1 MKNIIKHFTTKAF
14 TSTFLVMASMVLFS
28 QNLMASGGGP
38 ELKSA
43 NIDVG
48 DKASL
53 QRGAKLFTDYCLSC
67 HSAKFVRFNRVAED
81 LDLTEKQVMENL
93 NHLGVKFGS
102 TMTSTMT
109 DEYAKKTFGAVPP
122 DLSLVGRSRGEDWLF
137 SYFLSF
143 YQDESKLTGFNNL
156 IFKDVGMPNVLWE
169 LQGTQKATFDE
180 HGKLVKMDLNPGQ
193 QSAEEFEASI
203 RDLVAF
209 LSYIGEPR
217 QLERKQLGIWVLI
230 FLSLLFVVAYA
241 MKKEYWKDVH

>member
-1 MKNIIKHFTTKAF
+1 MKNIIKHLTSKTFTAT
-14 TSTFLVMASMVLFS
+14 LLIMASMLMFS
-28 QNLMASGGGP
+28 QSLLAAGGGA
-38 ELKSA
+38 ELMTA
-43 NIDVG
+43 NVDVS

-102 TMTSTMT
+102 TMSSSMT
-109 DEYAKKTFGAVPP
+109 KEYAKKTFGAVPP

-137 SYFLSF
+137 SYLLSF
-143 YQDESKLTGFNNL
+143 YQDTSKPTGFNNL

-180 HGKLVKMDLNPGQ
+180 HGKLVKMDLNQGQ
-193 QSAEEFEASI
+193 QSAAEFESSV

>member
-1 MKNIIKHFTTKAF
+1 MKNIIKHLNSIVYTA
-14 TSTFLVMASMVLFS
+14 TFLIMTSMLMFS
-28 QNLMASGGGP
+28 HNLIASGDGP
-38 ELKSA
+38 KLMSA
-43 NIDVG
+43 NVDVS

-53 QRGAKLFTDYCLSC
+53 QRGAKTFTDYCLSC

-81 LDLTEKQVMENL
+81 LGLTEKQVMENL

-102 TMTSTMT
+102 TMISTMT
-109 DEYAKKTFGAVPP
+109 KEYAKQTFGAVPP

-143 YQDESKLTGFNNL
+143 YQDETKPTGFNNVV
-156 IFKDVGMPNVLWE
+156 FKDVGMPNVLWE
-169 LQGTQKATFDE
+169 LQGTQKAEFDE
-180 HGKLVKMDLNPGQ
+180 HGNLVKMDLNQGQ
-193 QSAEEFEASI
+193 QSAAEFESTV